1 MLKTCQKIFQEVARS
16 LKVKDLYTI
25 IQKILTSLLFPYHD
39 EKTRDL
45 FFKIFVKFFEDLQSV
60 KIENL

>member
-1 MLKTCQKIFQEVARS
+1 MLKTFQKIFQEVAKS

-60 KIENL
+60 KIESL

>member
-1 MLKTCQKIFQEVARS
+1 MLKTFQKIFQEVARS
-16 LKVKDLYTI
+16 LKAKDLYTI
-25 IQKILTSLLFPYHD
+25 IQKTLTSLLFPYHN

>member
-1 MLKTCQKIFQEVARS
+1 MLKTFQKIFQEVARS
-16 LKVKDLYTI
+16 LKAKDLYTI
-25 IQKILTSLLFPYHD
+25 IQKNLTSLLFPYHN